1 MDGDWL
7 QSYSW
12 QVGTT
17 AVEHVEHWPD
27 AFHRYEGK
35 QVYLE
40 KVLTP
45 LRNVL
50 EVMPVPI
57 IDKILVDG
65 DWAAVNWHS
74 EGVKGKNGA
83 DYDMTYAWMMR
94 VENNKICEV
103 IGFYDGQKVAAVFE
117 GYNFRIKARL

>member
-1 MDGDWL
+1 VSTTTFEHGK
-7 QSYSW
+7 SW
-12 QVGTT
+12 TD
-17 AVEHVEHWPD
+17 PLS
-27 AFHRYEGK
+27 RYEGK

-45 LRNVL
+45 LRDVL
-50 EVMPVPI
+50 ETLPVPI
-57 IDKILVDG
+57 VDRILVDG

-94 VENNKICEV
+94 VENKKIIEV

-117 GYNFRIKARL
+117 GYSFPLKARL

>member
-1 MDGDWL
+1 M
-7 QSYSW
+7 
-12 QVGTT
+12 
-17 AVEHVEHWPD
+17 
-27 AFHRYEGK
+27 
-35 QVYLE
+35 
-40 KVLTP
+40 LTP

-74 EGVKGKNGA
+74 KGVKGKNGA
-83 DYDMTYAWMMR
+83 DYDMTYAWLMR
-94 VENNKICEV
+94 VENKKIVEV